1 MADELVARLPEKRLS
16 SEEDLRRSGP
26 AVTPPRGVN
35 PARRIATVAA
45 YTGGAVAATGAVA
58 AGVLIG
64 QAYLARMTIPGA
76 EAPPP
81 RSDGDYGV
89 EHPGPPVRLAVLG
102 DSTAAGYGV
111 YTRAETTGALLA
123 NGIAGVARRP
133 VRLFC
138 PAVVGA
144 VSQMLEPQVE
154 AAVERGVDLAV
165 VLIGANDVTSSVNAT
180 TAAHYLYDAVRALRA
195 GGAEVV
201 VATCPDLGTIQPIRP
216 PLRWLARRWSRQLAA
231 AQTVAAVEAGG
242 RTVSL
247 GDLLGP
253 EFAAA
258 PARMFGAD
266 GFHPSAEGYAA
277 AVAALLPTTLAALG
291 IGAGTGPA
299 VTSPVRSLPE
309 AAVAAAAQAGTE
321 VSGATLH
328 GEPRG
333 ALGRWAQLRR
343 RVRLHPQAARNDAVA
358 VLSQAEQASHSE
370 ST

>member
-1 MADELVARLPEKRLS
+1 MTDEALLNQ
-16 SEEDLRRSGP
+16 
-26 AVTPPRGVN
+26 PPY
-35 PARRIATVAA
+35 PARPIRRAATVAA
-45 YTGGAVAATGAVA
+45 YTGGAIAATGVVA

-64 QAYLARMTIPGA
+64 QAYLARLTIPGA

-81 RSDGDYGV
+81 RCEGTYGL
-89 EHPGPPVRLAVLG
+89 EQPGAPLRLTVLG

-111 YTRAETTGALLA
+111 LTSAETTGALLA
-123 NGIAGVARRP
+123 SGIAHAAHRP
-133 VRLFC
+133 VRLHC

-144 VSQMLEPQVE
+144 TSAMLEPQVE
-154 AAVERGVDLAV
+154 AAVERGVELAV
-165 VLIGANDVTSSVNAT
+165 IFIGANDVTTNAT
-180 TAAHYLYDAVRALRA
+180 AATAAHHLYEAVRDLRA
-195 GGAEVV
+195 AGAEVV

-266 GFHPSAEGYAA
+266 RFHPSAEGYVA
-277 AVAALLPTTLAALG
+277 AVAAVLPTTLAALG
-291 IGAGTGPA
+291 VAGATGPA
-299 VTSPVRSLPE
+299 VTAPVRSLPQ
-309 AAVAAAAQAGTE
+309 AATAAAARAGTE
-321 VSGATLH
+321 VAGTEVN
-328 GEPRG
+328 GQTRG

-343 RVRLHPQAARNDAVA
+343 RARLHPPAAPEARVP
-358 VLSQAEQASHSE
+358 VLSLAEQVEPVE
-370 ST
+370 SA